1 MAVLRFSLHENVPLG
16 TDTQTVPQ
24 KGQRYLRNNCELAF
38 RVTQRHVWHK
48 KVNAGKLRSD
58 VNNLQVV
65 WQPNIYWF
73 ELSEI
78 SSISVTSGGD
88 RNRIG
93 GPHVPL
99 PLLT

>member
-1 MAVLRFSLHENVPLG
+1 MKMYLWEQILRRFRKRGNA
-16 TDTQTVPQ
+16 T
-24 KGQRYLRNNCELAF
+24 CETTANWHSV
-38 RVTQRHVWHK
+38 VTQRHVWHK
-48 KVNAGKLRSD
+48 NVNAGKSRSD

-65 WQPNIYWF
+65 WQPNIYSF